1 MILRPDSYE
10 CVRNGRKENTV
21 IHKEERDIL
30 AFQEGDG
37 KLNPEQEDFLCFE
50 VKNINPYTARL
61 ICKMQASRGQ

>member
-1 MILRPDSYE
+1 MD
-10 CVRNGRKENTV
+10 GRR